1 MTGETN
7 LSVLIASMEP
17 ELLTET
23 YVFTVVDESQFS
35 SLPMSV
41 IKGFFREREGVT
53 IIAQLSHAK
62 DLGLIYEGEYRCL
75 TLNVHSSLEAV
86 GLTAAFSN
94 ALGDENISANVVA
107 GYYHDHI
114 FVPSRDGEKALTCL
128 QTLAKRYQNQG

>member
-1 MTGETN
+1 MSGETN

-17 ELLTET
+17 ELLAET
-23 YVFTVVDESQFS
+23 YVFTVIDESQFNR
-35 SLPMSV
+35 LPMSI
-41 IKGFFREREGVT
+41 IKGCFREREGLT

-62 DLGLIYEGEYRCL
+62 DLGLKYEGEYRCL

-94 ALGDENISANVVA
+94 ALGGENISANVVA

-114 FVPSRDGEKALTCL
+114 FVPSSDGEKALACL
-128 QTLAKRYQNQG
+128 QALAKQYQK